1 MHVRYGTYGMTGIE
15 FVGIKAVYCT
25 VDSNYSR
32 PTHSSESKESSNTIE
47 K

>member
-1 MHVRYGTYGMTGIE
+1 MTGIE
-15 FVGIKAVYCT
+15 YRTYDLGIKAVYCT